1 MIFKKII
8 FIFALAA
15 CSIVNAVEPDEV
27 LANPKLEERARQISK
42 DLRCLVCQNES
53 IDESD
58 AALARD
64 LRVLVR
70 ERLQAGDSNDEV
82 IKFVVDR
89 YGEFALLRPRID
101 GVNYLLWWFGPLF
114 LLFSVLTAVF
124 YVRNLGKISK
134 TQNDLTAPLNDEER
148 KKLKEIMGDKKLP
161 LDQWLEKII
170 NDEEYRFSKLKLL
183 RAIAIKPKSTNWE
196 IIKVTTKGKLI
207 V

>member
-8 FIFALAA
+8 FVFALAA

-82 IKFVVDR
+82 IEFVVDR
-89 YGEFALLRPRID
+89 YGEFALLRPTID

-114 LLFSVLTAVF
+114 LIFSLVTAVF
-124 YVRNLGKISK
+124 YVRKLGKISK
-134 TQNDLTAPLNDEER
+134 TQNDLTVPLNDEER
-148 KKLKEIMGDKKLP
+148 KKLKEIMGD
-161 LDQWLEKII
+161 
-170 NDEEYRFSKLKLL
+170 
-183 RAIAIKPKSTNWE
+183 
-196 IIKVTTKGKLI
+196 
-207 V
+207 